1 VVSGHANGTDARPSP
16 AGVWSGEDFS
26 I

>member
-1 VVSGHANGTDARPSP
+1 VNGHANGTDARPSP